1 VSGAEIVVTTA
12 LTRRQICSLAT
23 TILLGGL
30 IGHDNHLPGRE
41 HMAANLDGLKALGNL
56 DNLRSLGRKCVDL
69 VPLGQQQ
76 LFEAA
81 GLGTALEAQDQL
93 AGFARKRQED
103 FLVGRT
109 RIVSGWVLAE
119 AECALCVLCAQA

>member
-1 VSGAEIVVTTA
+1 
-12 LTRRQICSLAT
+12 
-23 TILLGGL
+23 
-30 IGHDNHLPGRE
+30 
-41 HMAANLDGLKALGNL
+41 MAANLDGLKALGHL

-69 VPLGQQQ
+69 VPKGQQQ
-76 LFEAA
+76 LLEAA
-81 GLGTALEAQDQL
+81 GLGTAIESQEQF

-103 FLVGRT
+103 FLLGRT